1 MRHDDALRVKPVF
14 HPCPDFPLYP
24 PLILYMAF
32 DCDPNDHRVRLKSA
46 YIHDVSFAGNP
57 VEALKDYKIG
67 TLTQASGGLCV
78 FAILL
83 AVVNRIFPSADG
95 MGALTRAAI
104 GFDSEEKEA

>member
-1 MRHDDALRVKPVF
+1 MSGLCFAVF
-14 HPCPDFPLYP
+14 V
-24 PLILYMAF
+24 LILASIRELF
-32 DCDPNDHRVRLKSA
+32 GA
-46 YIHDVSFAGNP
+46 ASFAGKS

-83 AVVNRIFPSADG
+83 AVVNRIFPSEDG
-95 MGALTRAAI
+95 MGKLTRSAI